1 VTITLSDTVN
11 RIKNFDDFLILT
23 HLRPDGD
30 TLGCAGGLAQGLRE
44 FGKTAYVLY
53 NPEVTPRY
61 ELLVENYYAPEN
73 YVPQCIII
81 VDTATLD
88 MLPKNAL
95 EYANQI
101 VIGIDH
107 HASNTLYAKYT
118 YLDAECAS
126 CGELV
131 YDILMELSG
140 SISPVTAGHLYAA
153 LATDTGCFSYANTT
167 ANVLE
172 TAARVI
178 EAGAAHREMNKAF
191 FRTKSRNRVKIE
203 GAIFSGMEFWF
214 DGTVAVSA
222 ITRDMIEH
230 TGVVEDDLD
239 DIASLPGSV
248 DGVVVG
254 ITIRELTSERDCKIS
269 VRTSPSVNSSEICA
283 FFGGGGH
290 PMAAGAT
297 VNATIGEIKEKLK
310 SVLGEMTFA
319 L

>member
-11 RIKNFDDFLILT
+11 RIKESDYFLILT

-44 FGKTAYVLY
+44 LGKTAYVLY

-61 ELLVENYYAPEN
+61 AHLVEDYLASEDYA
-73 YVPQCIII
+73 PQCIII

-88 MLPKNAL
+88 LLQKNAL
-95 EYANQI
+95 EYADKI
-101 VIGIDH
+101 TISIDH
-107 HASNTLYAKYT
+107 HASNTLFAQYT

-140 SISPVTAGHLYAA
+140 SISATTAGHLYAA
-153 LATDTGCFSYANTT
+153 LSTDTGCFTYANTT

-172 TAARVI
+172 TAARLI
-178 EAGAAHREMNKAF
+178 EAGAPHREMNKAF
-191 FRTKSRNRVKIE
+191 FRTKTRNRVKIE
-203 GAIFSGMEFWF
+203 GAIFSDMEFWF
-214 DGTVAVSA
+214 DGTVAISV
-222 ITRDMIEH
+222 ITRAMIEQS
-230 TGVVEDDLD
+230 GVVEDDLD

-269 VRTSPSVNSSEICA
+269 VRTSPSVNASEICA

-290 PMAAGAT
+290 PMAAGAS

-310 SVLGEMTFA
+310 SILGEI
-319 L
+319 